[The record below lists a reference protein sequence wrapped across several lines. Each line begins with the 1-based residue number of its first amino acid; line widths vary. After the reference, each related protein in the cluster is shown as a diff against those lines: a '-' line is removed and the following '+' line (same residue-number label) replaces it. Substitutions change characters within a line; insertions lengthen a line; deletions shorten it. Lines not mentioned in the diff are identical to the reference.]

1 MGSDCG
7 DMRSAY
13 TRTKSRDRAQ
23 STREIETVEFQECT
37 TLTIVRDRDAGEICS
52 CVQRNVT
59 PGRYRRDRGVTPAV
73 EATSRSM
80 ALRHDLGADQRET
93 PPAPHSNSES
103 PLRRWLDSVQR
114 CARPHGQAATL
125 HDSEHDAMSAEMV
138 LKYHPLILFLI

>member
-7 DMRSAY
+7 DMHSAY

-93 PPAPHSNSES
+93 LPAPHSNSES
-103 PLRRWLDSVQR
+103 PLPRSLDAVQR
-114 CARPHGQAATL
+114 CARPHGPAATL
-125 HDSEHDAMSAEMV
+125 RECRNGDVQLSYVGSAV
-138 LKYHPLILFLI
+138 K

>member
-59 PGRYRRDRGVTPAV
+59 PGRYRRDRRVTPAV

-80 ALRHDLGADQRET
+80 ALRHVLGADQRET

-103 PLRRWLDSVQR
+103 PLPHSLDAVQR

-125 HDSEHDAMSAEMV
+125 HDQAMSAEMV